1 MPVVGVANSNAIQY
15 TVQDLVQMV
24 YDMTYMS
31 SNSRD
36 WPPQAIVRL
45 LNRCLFNYLVPFV
58 VAANE
63 EFYIVSQDIP
73 LVSGQQ
79 NYALPPGCHN
89 SNIRIVQ
96 LLDPYYNPSRIL
108 VQRELDTALNPYTLF
123 GVTSG
128 LGTPSS
134 FYISNNS
141 LWLVPIPTV
150 GTGVAFLRIYY
161 PLRPSQLVLPF
172 DTLGN
177 YSEGVEQ
184 TVGSISPG
192 SGNVSVAFNNVA
204 LSPVMSSTSPFLTGN
219 GGNLSVDCI
228 SADPPFDV
236 LVAGGTG
243 MFPQTAGAGP
253 VVGTVVFPYTVP
265 PTGPSAPPGLVTGR
279 NVWMAV
285 SSTAPV
291 VTATPIETSFGLM
304 TAWVTAKIMEAK
316 GDDAGYERILRS
328 LQTEEERAKEMLR
341 RRVRGPG
348 KRAFSNPYSGKG
360 GRGLVAFY
368 T

>member
-1 MPVVGVANSNAIQY
+1 VPVAGVLNSNAIQY
-15 TVQDLVQMV
+15 TVADLVQMV

-63 EFYIVSQDIP
+63 EFYITSVDIP
-73 LVSGQQ
+73 LISGQQ
-79 NYALPPGCHN
+79 NYALPAGCHN

-96 LLDPYYNPSRIL
+96 LLDPSYNPSRIL

-123 GVTSG
+123 GVTAG

-134 FYISNNS
+134 FYITNNS
-141 LWLVPIPTV
+141 LYLVPIPTV
-150 GTGVAFLRIYY
+150 GTGVAFLRIFY
-161 PLRPSQLVLPF
+161 PQRPAQLVLPF

-177 YSEGVEQ
+177 YSEGIEQ
-184 TVGSISPG
+184 SIQSISPG
-192 SGNVSVAFNNVA
+192 SNTVSIAFQNIPN
-204 LSPVMSSTSPFLTGN
+204 SPVISSTSPFTLAN
-219 GGNLSVDCI
+219 GVASMDVI

-236 LVAGGTG
+236 LLSAGTG
-243 MFPQTAGAGP
+243 MFTQTAAAGP
-253 VVGTVVFPYTVP
+253 IVGSIVFNYVAP
-265 PTGPSAPPGLVTGR
+265 PTGPSIPPSIYVGR
-279 NVWMAV
+279 TVWL
-285 SSTAPV
+285 SYNTTAPV
-291 VTATPIETSFGLM
+291 VTATPQETAFGLM
-304 TAWVTAKIMEAK
+304 TAWCTAKIMEAK
-316 GDDAGYERILRS
+316 GDNDGYGRIMKS
-328 LQTEEERAKEMLR
+328 LEVEEERAKEMLR

>member
-1 MPVVGVANSNAIQY
+1 MPVAGVVNSNALQY
-15 TVQDLVQMV
+15 TVADLVQMV
-24 YDMTYMS
+24 YDMTYVS
-31 SNSRD
+31 QNSRD
-36 WPPQAIVRL
+36 WPPQAVVRL

-63 EFYIVSQDIP
+63 EFYIVSVDLP

-79 NYALPPGCHN
+79 NYALPAGCHN

-96 LLDPYYNPSRIL
+96 LLDPSYNPSRIL
-108 VQRELDTALNPYTLF
+108 VQRELDTALNPFTLF

-161 PLRPSQLVLPF
+161 PLRPSQLVLPY

-177 YSEGVEQ
+177 YTEGIEQ
-184 TVGSISPG
+184 VVASATPG
-192 SGNVSVAFNNVA
+192 SNSVAVTFTNIAN
-204 LSPVMSSTSPFLTGN
+204 SPVMSSSSPFLAAPGTS
-219 GGNLSVDCI
+219 SVDII

-236 LVAGGTG
+236 IGSASTG
-243 MFPQTAGAGP
+243 MATQVSGSAPA
-253 VVGTVVFPYTVP
+253 VGTLTFPYVAP
-265 PTGPSAPPGLVTGR
+265 PTGPSVPPALTVGR
-279 NVWMAV
+279 TVWLAV
-285 SSTAPV
+285 NSTAPV

-304 TAWVTAKIMEAK
+304 TAWSTAKIMEAK
-316 GDDAGYERILRS
+316 GDDMGYERIMKS
-328 LQTEEERAKEMLR
+328 LQVEEERAKEMLR